1 MKSIDVKSLLIGFLL
16 CTTYFLSVGAK
27 PVSDDEYNPI
37 VAREEF
43 DALQDAIEATEVNPV
58 GTYQMAVIGHTR
70 YLLDTRTG
78 VTYDSDR
85 GSDWR
90 LYIDGFE
97 SK

>member
-16 CTTYFLSVGAK
+16 CATFFLSVGAK

-37 VAREEF
+37 VAREAF
-43 DALQDAIEATEVNPV
+43 DALQDALEASEVNPV
-58 GTYQMAVIGHTR
+58 GTYQMATDGKLRI
-70 YLLDTRTG
+70 LLDTRTG
-78 VTYDSDR
+78 VTYDSVQGR
-85 GSDWR
+85 DWR